1 MTSQNIVVVG
11 NNLSAFLIAI
21 ALDRQNHKV
30 TLVETGTQFNFHSS
44 QFQTAQIEAVPSDPL
59 VFEALAWLEQL
70 VGSSQVAGEEE
81 LAPVVLEGGQPKPF
95 LGFGDAE
102 YKSIAPLSQFNFRSA
117 LSLARPLGESIQDL
131 RESFKGEVI
140 SYSEVTGSDYL
151 DEKIQS
157 ITLNGN
163 QKIEA
168 DFFVF
173 TEHPKEFLAHIPAD
187 VVGTRVRGRVAKTP
201 VWSQVRVVFH
211 HNSELFLSNH
221 ILFMLPPSIRN
232 EPFVGQFK
240 VRASDDLLTVGAEP
254 QVRESVWASYFD
266 SEFSE
271 DTEAVSAM
279 IKFMKKHLQKTF
291 SAEEFLKEQSI
302 VVSPYNYA
310 DFAWAENG
318 KALIGDIK
326 NVQLGSP
333 LFAPYVGPLASFVIA
348 YQATQA
354 IQEKLVAPEA
364 PKGVSTPSLLS
375 SSEVAL

>member
-1 MTSQNIVVVG
+1 MTSKNIIIVG

-21 ALDRQNHKV
+21 ALDRHNHKV

-44 QFQTAQIEAVPSDPL
+44 QFQTSQIEAIPSDPL

-70 VGSSQVAGEEE
+70 VGTTQVAGEEE
-81 LAPVVLEGGQPKPF
+81 LSPVVIEEGQPKPF

-102 YKSIAPLSQFNFRSA
+102 YKSIAPLSQFNFRAS

-131 RESFKGEVI
+131 RESFRGEVI

-157 ITLNGN
+157 ITLNGT
-163 QKIEA
+163 QKLEG
-168 DFFVF
+168 DFFIF

-187 VVGTRVRGRVAKTP
+187 VVGTRIRGRVAKTQS
-201 VWSQVRVVFH
+201 WSQVRVVFH
-211 HNSELFLSNH
+211 HDRELFLSNH
-221 ILFMLPPSIRN
+221 TLFMLPPSIRN

-240 VRASDDLLTVGAEP
+240 VRASNDLLTVGSEP
-254 QVRESVWASYFD
+254 QIRESVWASYID

-271 DTEAVSAM
+271 DTELVSSM

-302 VVSPYNYA
+302 VVSPYNYG
-310 DFAWAENG
+310 DFGWTENG

-348 YQATQA
+348 FQATRDA
-354 IQEKLVAPEA
+354 LEKLEAPETEKRA
-364 PKGVSTPSLLS
+364 STPSLLS